1 MESVSYYDTNKE
13 TFYQGLMLGLCA
25 TLDNRFQLT
34 SNKESGDGRYD
45 ISLCSKQKEMPGI
58 LIELKARNHLNDE
71 QLNKLANE
79 AVQQIKDKKYAAEL
93 LSKGITKIIRI
104 GVAFSGKKAKV
115 ISE

>member
-1 MESVSYYDTNKE
+1 
-13 TFYQGLMLGLCA
+13 
-25 TLDNRFQLT
+25 
-34 SNKESGDGRYD
+34 
-45 ISLCSKQKEMPGI
+45 MPGI

-79 AVQQIKDKKYAAEL
+79 AVQQIKDKKYENEL